1 MTYQLPITLLTASA
15 TMLSAFCP
23 CKKQLSCH
31 LGSYLGLVGAA
42 VFLTL
47 LENGLINGGRR

>member
-1 MTYQLPITLLTASA
+1 MTYQLPITMLMASA

-31 LGSYLGLVGAA
+31 LKTYLSLTGAA

-47 LENGLINGGRR
+47 LENGLLDGRG

>member
-23 CKKQLSCH
+23 CNKQLSCH

-47 LENGLINGGRR
+47 LENGLLNGGRR